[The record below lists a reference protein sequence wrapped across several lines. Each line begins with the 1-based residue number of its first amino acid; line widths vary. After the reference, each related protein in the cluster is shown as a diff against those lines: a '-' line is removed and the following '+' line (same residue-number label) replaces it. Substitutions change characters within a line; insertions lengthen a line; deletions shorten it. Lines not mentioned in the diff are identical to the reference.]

1 MPLYSINVPEG
12 PIRSLGYEAALHE
25 VRAPRKG
32 IITGRKMEPLMENRE
47 PPIPAPWSVSGQ
59 GQNSMVKHAQLKK
72 IGYSVVSVNG
82 LRLGETEQRHN
93 EDIFQ
98 QVLYLILFDKS
109 MDPKI
114 ASKV

>member
-1 MPLYSINVPEG
+1 MPLYSIDVPEG
-12 PIRSLGYEAALHE
+12 PIRSTGYETALQE
-25 VRAPRKG
+25 VRSPRTG
-32 IITGRKMEPLMENRE
+32 IITGRKLKPLMENRE

-59 GQNSMVKHAQLKK
+59 GQNNMVKHAQLKK

-82 LRLGETEQRHN
+82 LRLEETMHRHN
-93 EDIFQ
+93 ENILK